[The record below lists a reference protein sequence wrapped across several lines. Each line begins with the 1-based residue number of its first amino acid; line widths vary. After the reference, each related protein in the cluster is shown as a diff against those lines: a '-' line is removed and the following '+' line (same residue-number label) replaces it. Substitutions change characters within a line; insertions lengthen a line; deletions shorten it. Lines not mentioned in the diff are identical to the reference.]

1 MKESVLLSES
11 ESVRQNNLEAN
22 KELPYE
28 KFDGSV

>member
-22 KELPYE
+22 KELTYE